1 MLVTK
6 RKDDMKKNVNE
17 PILLLPICK
26 DIIWG
31 GNRLAREFGKGS
43 GKDERIAETW
53 ELSVRADA
61 TNTVDS
67 GELSDLPLSELYG
80 TEDFPVLIKL
90 IDAEKDLSVQVHPA
104 DEYARENEGDLGK
117 TEMWY
122 VVDALPG
129 ARLVYGLREGVSK
142 DDFKKAVGENKID
155 ECLNYVDV
163 HRGDVF
169 FIPAGCVHAI
179 GGGILI
185 AEIQQSSNVTY
196 RVYDY
201 DRGRELHIKKAL
213 DVIELRTES
222 ETEEIRYS
230 CADKIDDELLADC
243 EIFRVEKKNSISCKE
258 IEGSCDK
265 FRHLLVISGKGKV
278 GTLDVSA
285 GSSVLLPINCDSVA
299 LDGKFEFLLTL
310 VK

>member
-1 MLVTK
+1 
-6 RKDDMKKNVNE
+6 MKIKINE
-17 PILLLPICK
+17 PILLSPVCK

-31 GNRLAREFGKGS
+31 GNRLAKEFGKGN
-43 GKDERIAETW
+43 GKFERIAETW
-53 ELSVRADA
+53 ELTVRDDA
-61 TNTVDS
+61 VSTVS
-67 GELSDLPLSELYG
+67 GGELDGKPLSELED
-80 TEDFPVLIKL
+80 TEDFPVLIKF
-90 IDAEKDLSVQVHPA
+90 IDAKENLSVQVHPGN
-104 DEYARENEGDLGK
+104 EYAKKYEGDLGK

-129 ARLVYGLREGVSK
+129 AQLVYGLRNGIDKE
-142 DDFKKAVGENKID
+142 DFKKAVEENKIG

-201 DRGRELHIKKAL
+201 DRGRELHVKKAL
-213 DVIELRTES
+213 DVIELRTKE
-222 ETEEIRYS
+222 EIEEIRYS
-230 CADKIDDELLADC
+230 CADEINGELLADC
-243 EIFRVEKKNSISCKE
+243 EIFRVEKKSSESCKK
-258 IEGSCDK
+258 IEGNCDK
-265 FRHLLVISGKGKV
+265 FRHLLVISGKGRV
-278 GTLDVSA
+278 GALEVCA
-285 GSSVLLPINCDSVA
+285 GSSVLIPKGCERVE
-299 LDGKFEFLLTL
+299 LDGDFEFVLTV

>member
-1 MLVTK
+1 
-6 RKDDMKKNVNE
+6 MKKNVNE
-17 PILLLPICK
+17 PILLSPVCK

-31 GNRLAREFGKGS
+31 GERLSREFGPGS
-43 GKDERIAETW
+43 GNGERIAETW
-53 ELSVRADA
+53 ELTVRDDA
-61 TNTVDS
+61 MSIINS
-67 GELSDLPLSELYG
+67 GELVGKPLSELYG
-80 TEDFPVLIKL
+80 TENFPVLIKL
-90 IDAEKDLSVQVHPA
+90 IDAKQDLSVQVHP
-104 DEYARENEGDLGK
+104 DNKYARENEGDLGK

-129 ARLVYGLREGVSK
+129 AQLVYGLREGVSK
-142 DDFKKAVGENKID
+142 DDFKKAVEENKIG

-163 HRGDVF
+163 HKGDIF

-185 AEIQQSSNVTY
+185 AEIQQSSSVTY

-213 DVIELRTES
+213 DVIELWSQS
-222 ETEEIRYS
+222 EIRKTRYS
-230 CADKIDDELLADC
+230 CAESIGEGLLADC
-243 EIFRVEKKNSISCKE
+243 EIFRVEKKDSRNYKK
-258 IEGSCDK
+258 IEGKCDK

-278 GTLDVSA
+278 GALDVQA
-285 GSSVLLPINCDSVA
+285 GSSLLLPINCDSVA
-299 LDGKFEFLLTL
+299 LDGDFEFLLTL

>member
-1 MLVTK
+1 
-6 RKDDMKKNVNE
+6 MKKNVNE
-17 PILLLPICK
+17 PILLSSICK

-53 ELSVRADA
+53 ELTVRADA
-61 TNTVDS
+61 TNMIAS
-67 GELSDLPLSELYG
+67 GELSGEPLCELYG
-80 TEDFPVLIKL
+80 TENFPVLIKF

-129 ARLVYGLREGVSK
+129 AQLVYGLRDGVSK
-142 DDFKKAVGENKID
+142 EDLKKAVEENKIN

-163 HRGDVF
+163 HSGDVF

-222 ETEEIRYS
+222 EIDKIRYS
-230 CADKIDDELLADC
+230 CADKIDRELLADC
-243 EIFRVEKKNSISCKE
+243 EIFRVEKKNSINCKE
-258 IEGSCDK
+258 IEGNCDK
-265 FRHLLVISGKGKV
+265 FRHLLIISGKGKV
-278 GTLDVSA
+278 GTLDIAA
-285 GSSVLLPINCDSVA
+285 GSSVLLPIKSDSVA
-299 LDGKFEFLLTL
+299 LDGEFEFLLTL

>member
-1 MLVTK
+1 
-6 RKDDMKKNVNE
+6 MKIKINE
-17 PILLLPICK
+17 PILLSPVCK

-31 GNRLAREFGKGS
+31 GNRLAKEFGKGN
-43 GKDERIAETW
+43 GKFERIAETW
-53 ELSVRADA
+53 ELTVRDDA
-61 TNTVDS
+61 MSTVS
-67 GELSDLPLSELYG
+67 GGELDGKPLSELED
-80 TEDFPVLIKL
+80 TEDFPVLIKF
-90 IDAEKDLSVQVHPA
+90 IDAKENLSVQVHPG
-104 DEYARENEGDLGK
+104 DEYAKKHEGDLGK

-129 ARLVYGLREGVSK
+129 AQLVYGLRDGIDKEY
-142 DDFKKAVGENKID
+142 FKKAVEENKIG

-201 DRGRELHIKKAL
+201 DRGRELHVKKAL
-213 DVIELRTES
+213 DVIELRTKE
-222 ETEEIRYS
+222 EIEEIRYS
-230 CADKIDDELLADC
+230 CADEISGELLADC
-243 EIFRVEKKNSISCKE
+243 EIFRVEKKSSEGCKR
-258 IEGSCDK
+258 IEGNCDK
-265 FRHLLVISGKGKV
+265 FRHLLVISGKGRV
-278 GTLDVSA
+278 GALEVCA
-285 GSSVLLPINCDSVA
+285 GSSVLIPKGCDGA
-299 LDGKFEFLLTL
+299 TLYGNFEFILTV

>member
-1 MLVTK
+1 
-6 RKDDMKKNVNE
+6 MKKNVNE
-17 PILLLPICK
+17 PILLSPICK

-31 GNRLAREFGKGS
+31 GNRLAREFGKGN

-67 GELSDLPLSELYG
+67 GELSGLPLSELYG
-80 TEDFPVLIKL
+80 TEDFPVLIKF
-90 IDAEKDLSVQVHPA
+90 IDAQKDLSVQVHPA
-104 DEYARENEGDLGK
+104 DEYARKNEGDLGK

-129 ARLVYGLREGVSK
+129 AQLVYGLREGVSK
-142 DDFKKAVGENKID
+142 DDFAKAVKENKID
-155 ECLNYVDV
+155 KCLNYVDV

-213 DVIELRTES
+213 DVIELRTER
-222 ETEEIRYS
+222 EIDKIRYS

-243 EIFRVEKKNSISCKE
+243 EIFRVEKKNSINCKE
-258 IEGSCDK
+258 IAGKCDK

-278 GTLDVSA
+278 GALDVSA
-285 GSSVLLPINCDSVA
+285 GSSVLLPINCDSIS
-299 LDGKFEFLLTL
+299 LDGEFEFLLTF

>member
-1 MLVTK
+1 
-6 RKDDMKKNVNE
+6 MKKKVNE
-17 PILLLPICK
+17 PILLSSICK

-43 GKDERIAETW
+43 SADERIAETW
-53 ELSVRADA
+53 ELTVRADA
-61 TNTVDS
+61 TNTIAS
-67 GELSDLPLSELYG
+67 GELSGAPLSELYG
-80 TEDFPVLIKL
+80 TENFSVLIKF
-90 IDAEKDLSVQVHPA
+90 IDAEKDLSVQVHPN

-122 VVDALPG
+122 VVDARPG
-129 ARLVYGLREGVSK
+129 AQLVYGLREGVSK
-142 DDFKKAVGENKID
+142 DDFKKAVEENKID

-163 HRGDVF
+163 HSGDVF

-222 ETEEIRYS
+222 EIDKIRYS
-230 CADKIDDELLADC
+230 CADKIDSGLLADC
-243 EIFRVEKKNSISCKE
+243 EIFRVEKKKGADCTE
-258 IEGSCDK
+258 IAGNCDK
-265 FRHLLVISGKGKV
+265 FRHLLVISGKGRV
-278 GTLDVSA
+278 GALDVRA
-285 GSSVLLPINCDSVA
+285 GDSILLPIDSDSVTI
-299 LDGKFEFLLTL
+299 DGEFEFLLTL

>member
-1 MLVTK
+1 
-6 RKDDMKKNVNE
+6 MKKNVNE
-17 PILLLPICK
+17 QILLSPICK

-31 GNRLAREFGKGS
+31 GNRLAREFGKGNS
-43 GKDERIAETW
+43 ADERIAETW
-53 ELSVRADA
+53 ELTVRADA
-61 TNTVDS
+61 TNMIAS
-67 GELSDLPLSELYG
+67 GELSGAPLSELYG

-122 VVDALPG
+122 VVDARPG
-129 ARLVYGLREGVSK
+129 AQLVYGLREGVSK
-142 DDFKKAVGENKID
+142 DDFKKAVEENKID
-155 ECLNYVDV
+155 KCLNYVDV
-163 HRGDVF
+163 HSGDVF

-213 DVIELRTES
+213 DVIELRTQS
-222 ETEEIRYS
+222 EIDKIRYS
-230 CADKIDDELLADC
+230 CADKISDELLADC
-243 EIFRVEKKNSISCKE
+243 DIFRVEKKNSANCKE
-258 IEGSCDK
+258 IEGKCDK
-265 FRHLLVISGKGKV
+265 FRHLLVISGKGKI
-278 GTLDVSA
+278 GALDVSA
-285 GSSVLLPINCDSVA
+285 GSSVLLPIWSDRVA
-299 LDGKFEFLLTL
+299 LDGNFEFILTL

>member
-1 MLVTK
+1 
-6 RKDDMKKNVNE
+6 MKKNVNQ
-17 PILLLPICK
+17 PILLFPICK

-31 GNRLAREFGKGS
+31 GKRLSREFGKGS
-43 GKDERIAETW
+43 KDERIAETW
-53 ELSVRADA
+53 ELTVRDDA
-61 TNTVDS
+61 VNIIAS
-67 GELSDLPLSELYG
+67 GELEGKALSELYG
-80 TEDFPVLIKL
+80 TENFPVLIKF

-104 DEYARENEGDLGK
+104 DDYARENEGDLGK

-129 ARLVYGLREGVSK
+129 AQLVYGLREGVGK
-142 DDFKKAVGENKID
+142 DDFAKAVEENKIG

-179 GGGILI
+179 GAGILI

-201 DRGRELHIKKAL
+201 DRGRELRIKKAL
-213 DVIELRTES
+213 DVIELRTQGEIDK
-222 ETEEIRYS
+222 IRYS
-230 CADKIDDELLADC
+230 CADKISDGLLADC
-243 EIFRVEKKNSISCKE
+243 EIFRVEKKNSINCRE
-258 IEGSCDK
+258 IKGKCDK

-278 GTLDVSA
+278 GTLDVCA
-285 GSSVLLPINCDSVA
+285 GSSILLPINCDSVA
-299 LDGKFEFLLTL
+299 LDGNFEFILTL

>member
-1 MLVTK
+1 
-6 RKDDMKKNVNE
+6 MKKNVNE
-17 PILLLPICK
+17 PILLSPICK

-31 GNRLAREFGKGS
+31 GNRLAREFGKGN

-53 ELSVRADA
+53 ELTVRDDA
-61 TNTVDS
+61 MSIIDS
-67 GELSDLPLSELYG
+67 GELSGAPLCELYG
-80 TEDFPVLIKL
+80 TEDFPVLIKF
-90 IDAEKDLSVQVHPA
+90 IDAEKDLSVQVHP
-104 DEYARENEGDLGK
+104 DDKYARENEGDLGK

-122 VVDALPG
+122 VVDARPG
-129 ARLVYGLREGVSK
+129 AQLVYGLREGVSK
-142 DDFKKAVGENKID
+142 DDFKKAVEENKIG

-163 HRGDVF
+163 HKGDVF

-213 DVIELRTES
+213 DVIELRTQG
-222 ETEEIRYS
+222 EIDKIKYS
-230 CADKIDDELLADC
+230 CADSVGEGLLADC
-243 EIFRVEKKNSISCKE
+243 DIFRVEKKNSVNCEE
-258 IEGSCDK
+258 IEGNCDK

-278 GTLDVSA
+278 GALEVQM
-285 GSSVLLPINCDSVA
+285 GSSVLLPVNCDSVA
-299 LDGKFEFLLTL
+299 LDGEFEFILTL

>member
-1 MLVTK
+1 
-6 RKDDMKKNVNE
+6 
-17 PILLLPICK
+17 
-26 DIIWG
+26 
-31 GNRLAREFGKGS
+31 
-43 GKDERIAETW
+43 
-53 ELSVRADA
+53 
-61 TNTVDS
+61 
-67 GELSDLPLSELYG
+67 
-80 TEDFPVLIKL
+80 
-90 IDAEKDLSVQVHPA
+90 
-104 DEYARENEGDLGK
+104 
-117 TEMWY
+117 MWY

-129 ARLVYGLREGVSK
+129 AQLVYGLREGVSK
-142 DDFKKAVGENKID
+142 DDFAKAVKENKID

-213 DVIELRTES
+213 DVIELRTER
-222 ETEEIRYS
+222 EIDKLRYS
-230 CADKIDDELLADC
+230 CADKIYDELLADC
-243 EIFRVEKKNSISCKE
+243 EIFRVEKKNSINCKE
-258 IEGSCDK
+258 IAGKCDK

-278 GTLDVSA
+278 GALDVSA
-285 GSSVLLPINCDSVA
+285 GSSVLLPINCDSIS
-299 LDGKFEFLLTL
+299 LDGEFKFLLTL

>member
-1 MLVTK
+1 
-6 RKDDMKKNVNE
+6 MKERANE
-17 PILLLPICK
+17 PLILAPVCK

-31 GNRLAREFGKGS
+31 GDRLSREFSKGENVGQS
-43 GKDERIAETW
+43 IAETW
-53 ELSVRADA
+53 ELAVRANEV
-61 TNTVDS
+61 NTIV
-67 GELSDLPLSELYG
+67 GGKMNGKNLYDIDE
-80 TEDFPVLIKL
+80 TDDFPVLIKF
-90 IDAEKDLSVQVHPA
+90 IDAKETLSVQVHPN
-104 DEYARENEGDLGK
+104 DEYANKHEGDRGK

-122 VVDALPG
+122 VVDAEPG
-129 ARLVYGLREGVSK
+129 ARLVYGLCEGVSK
-142 DDFKKAVGENKID
+142 EDFAKAVEENRIG

-213 DVIELRTES
+213 DVIELYKKED
-222 ETEEIRYS
+222 IDKLRYS
-230 CADKIDDELLADC
+230 CADEVSEDLLADC
-243 EIFRVEKKNSISCKE
+243 DIFRVEKKDSSCGKIIGNS
-258 IEGSCDK
+258 DK
-265 FRHLLVISGKGKV
+265 FRHILVLSGKGKV
-278 GTLDVSA
+278 GDLDVSS
-285 GSSVLLPINCDSVA
+285 GSSVLLPISCEGVRLSGD
-299 LDGKFEFLLTL
+299 FEFLLTV

>member
-1 MLVTK
+1 
-6 RKDDMKKNVNE
+6 MKIKINE
-17 PILLLPICK
+17 PILLSPVCK

-31 GNRLAREFGKGS
+31 GNRLAKEFGKGN
-43 GKDERIAETW
+43 GKFERIAETW
-53 ELSVRADA
+53 ELTVRDDA
-61 TNTVDS
+61 VSTVS
-67 GELSDLPLSELYG
+67 GGELDGKPLSELED
-80 TEDFPVLIKL
+80 TEDFPVLIKF
-90 IDAEKDLSVQVHPA
+90 IDAKENLSVQVHPGN
-104 DEYARENEGDLGK
+104 EYAKKYEGDLGK

-129 ARLVYGLREGVSK
+129 AQLVYGLRNGIDKE
-142 DDFKKAVGENKID
+142 DFKKAVEENKIG

-201 DRGRELHIKKAL
+201 DRGRERHVKKAL
-213 DVIELRTES
+213 DVIELRTKE
-222 ETEEIRYS
+222 EIEEIRYS
-230 CADKIDDELLADC
+230 CADEISGELLADC
-243 EIFRVEKKNSISCKE
+243 EIFRVEKKSSESCKK
-258 IEGSCDK
+258 IEGNCDK
-265 FRHLLVISGKGKV
+265 FRHLLVISGKGRV
-278 GTLDVSA
+278 GALEVCA
-285 GSSVLLPINCDSVA
+285 GRSVLLPKGCERVE
-299 LDGKFEFLLTL
+299 LDGDFEFVLTV

>member
-1 MLVTK
+1 MK
-6 RKDDMKKNVNE
+6 RNVSQ
-17 PILLLPICK
+17 PILLSPVCK

-31 GNRLAREFGKGS
+31 GDRLAREFGKGD
-43 GKDERIAETW
+43 GKTDRIAETW
-53 ELSVRADA
+53 ELTVREDA
-61 TNTVDS
+61 VNVILS
-67 GELSDLPLSELYG
+67 GELEGSHLSELYG
-80 TEDFPVLIKL
+80 TENFPVLIKF
-90 IDAEKDLSVQVHPA
+90 IDAKQDLSVQVHPG
-104 DEYARENEGDLGK
+104 DEYAGKNEGDLGK

-129 ARLVYGLREGVSK
+129 AQLVYGLREGVSK
-142 DDFKKAVGENKID
+142 EDFEKAVEEKKIG

-163 HRGDVF
+163 HKGDVF

-213 DVIELRTES
+213 DVIELRSPYEI
-222 ETEEIRYS
+222 EKIRYS
-230 CADKIDDELLADC
+230 CAESIEADLLADC
-243 EIFRVEKKNSISCKE
+243 DIFRVEKKKSQNCKK
-258 IEGSCDK
+258 IEGNCDK
-265 FRHLLVISGKGKV
+265 FRHLLVISGKGRV
-278 GTLDVSA
+278 GALDVAA
-285 GSSVLLPINCDSVA
+285 GSSILLPIGCETVE
-299 LDGKFEFLLTL
+299 LDGEFEFLLTF